1 MAGGYDVIVI
11 GGGLGGLI
19 ARIGTR
25 TLLGFLCETAPFD
38 LAVLRYVRL
47 LGSADRDWVHAL
59 FHVAVAEMDDTAR

>member
-1 MAGGYDVIVI
+1 MAGGYHVIVI

-38 LAVLRYVRL
+38 LAVLRYVRP
-47 LGSADRDWVHAL
+47 LGSADRDWVQAL